1 MRVWRTVTKAKPE
14 PPGCQ
19 RAQTWGPWHHH
30 FNPVTCQVSTGFG
43 IWGGG
48 FQQGQPQHFLRTSLP
63 ACPTD

>member
-48 FQQGQPQHFLRTSLP
+48 VPAGPAPALSQDQPPSLSY
-63 ACPTD
+63 